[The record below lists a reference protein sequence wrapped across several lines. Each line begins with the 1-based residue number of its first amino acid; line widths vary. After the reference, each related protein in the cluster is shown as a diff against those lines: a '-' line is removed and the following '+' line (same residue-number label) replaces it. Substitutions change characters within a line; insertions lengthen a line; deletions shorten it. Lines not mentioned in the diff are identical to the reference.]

1 MSLWP
6 ILAVMTVLVV
16 ALVLLPLLRRPGVVT
31 ARREHDL
38 SVYRAQLGELARD
51 EQSGL
56 LAPAEA
62 RAARL
67 EIERRMLAADA
78 QGRTAAGAAGSGRP
92 RWLLAAVLVLAL
104 PAFALTLYGRLGRPE
119 LPAVPFAARPD
130 PATTA
135 AAGAASDLPSVETMI
150 ARLEQQV
157 AAAPDDLT
165 SWLRLGRA
173 YALSSLPAKAVAAYE
188 RAVALDGGGA
198 EVHAALAEARIEAAG
213 GVVTEKAGAD
223 LQRALGLDPGNA
235 RARFY
240 HGLALLQSAERE
252 QALDAWSALAGDAPA
267 DAPYLPVLR
276 ERITALAEDLGVDVA
291 EVLPESAREAAEPP
305 RGPSAAQ
312 TAELQ
317 GRPPEEQAEMIRGM
331 VEGLA
336 ARLEQQPD
344 DVEGWRMLARS
355 YGVLG
360 ESAKAAEAAQQVALL
375 LPEDAAAQADYGEAL
390 LALQDIDQP
399 LSADLVEQWQKV
411 AELDADNPQAL
422 FVLGR
427 AAAERGD
434 AARARELWQRL
445 LGRMPT
451 EAPQRAQ
458 LEALIDQLGTPE

>member
-6 ILAVMTVLVV
+6 ILAVMTALVVVLV
-16 ALVLLPLLRRPGVVT
+16 LVPLLRRPGVVT

-78 QGRTAAGAAGSGRP
+78 QGQTAAGPAGSGRP
-92 RWLLAAVLVLAL
+92 RWLLAVVLVLAL

-119 LPAVPFAARPD
+119 LPAVPFAARSD
-130 PATTA
+130 QATT

-173 YALSSLPAKAVAAYE
+173 YALSSMPAKAVAAYE
-188 RAVALDGGGA
+188 RAVALDGSGA

-223 LQRALGLDPGNA
+223 LQRALELDPGNA

-240 HGLALLQSAERE
+240 QGLGLLQSGERE
-252 QALDAWSALAGDAPA
+252 RALDAWSALAGDAPA

-312 TAELQ
+312 MAELQ

-375 LPEDAAAQADYGEAL
+375 LPEDAAAQVDYGEAL
-390 LALQDIDQP
+390 LALQDIEQP
-399 LSADLVEQWQKV
+399 LPADLVEQWQKV

-445 LGRMPT
+445 LGLMPT